1 MRGRPLTAERLDAL
15 GAALERLHGCV
26 PAGVLGGWEERVTTT
41 PLRPGRSCDGS
52 SPRFR
57 SLAKMRLFLPPST
70 TQEPG
75 WRVLK
80 QPV

>member
-26 PAGVLGGWEERVTTT
+26 PAGVLGRM
-41 PLRPGRSCDGS
+41 GRAGNDDAATAGASCDGS

-70 TQEPG
+70 MQEPG